1 MADAGSF
8 VCADPL
14 IYNRETIMREPTVR
28 LSVEWPIATLTLNRP
43 ESLNAISLELIA
55 DFNAALD
62 EISAASPPSRC
73 VVLTGA
79 GRAFCVG
86 GDITAHRDRP
96 PDTPPYDLGDVLERY
111 FNPLLL
117 RLMTLTAPLV
127 IAVNGAAAGAG
138 CPLALCGDVVVA
150 SRTAYF
156 ECGFTRIGLI
166 PDLGATWLLPKLVG
180 RARAHAMLMLNQRVE
195 ADEAHTWG
203 MILKSVA
210 PEELAVVARE
220 IASRLCSMSTPALRA
235 TRAAT
240 LEGLS
245 ASLRDTLRSEARIQH
260 ERGYSDDFFEGI
272 AAFFARRPPR
282 FKDP

>member
-1 MADAGSF
+1 
-8 VCADPL
+8 
-14 IYNRETIMREPTVR
+14 
-28 LSVEWPIATLTLNRP
+28 LNRP
-43 ESLNAISLELIA
+43 ESLNAISLELIT

-62 EISAASPPSRC
+62 EINSAAAPSRC
-73 VVLTGA
+73 IVLTGA

-96 PDTPPYDLGDVLERY
+96 PGTPPYDLGEVLERY

-138 CPLALCGDVVVA
+138 CPLALCGDFVLA
-150 SRTAYF
+150 SRIAYF

-180 RARAHAMLMLNQRVE
+180 RARAHAMLMLNERVG
-195 ADEAHTWG
+195 ADEAHNWG
-203 MILKSVA
+203 MIHKSVA
-210 PEELAVVARE
+210 PEELASAARE
-220 IASRLCSMSTPALRA
+220 LASKLCSMSTPALRA
-235 TRAAT
+235 TRAVT
-240 LEGLS
+240 LAGLS
-245 ASLRDTLRSEARIQH
+245 ASLHEALHSEEQIQH

-272 AAFFARRPPR
+272 AAFFARRPPS

>member
-1 MADAGSF
+1 MRSHSTPAAK
-8 VCADPL
+8 V
-14 IYNRETIMREPTVR
+14 ITENRIMTEPTVT
-28 LSVEWPIATLTLNRP
+28 LLIEGPISTLTLNRP
-43 ESLNAISLELIA
+43 DALNAMSVELIA

-62 EISAASPPSRC
+62 EISAALSPVRC

-96 PDTPPYDLGDVLERY
+96 RDTPPYDLGDVLERY

-117 RLMTLTAPLV
+117 RLMSLPAPLV

-150 SRTAYF
+150 SRTAFF

-166 PDLGATWLLPKLVG
+166 PDLGATWLLPRLIG
-180 RARAHAMLMLNQRVE
+180 RARAHAMLMLNERVG
-195 ADEAHTWG
+195 ADEAQNWG

-210 PEELAVVARE
+210 PEELQSVARE
-220 IASRLCSMSTPALRA
+220 MALRFSAMSTPAVRA

-245 ASLRDTLRSEARIQH
+245 GSLGDALRCEARIQH
-260 ERGYSDDFFEGI
+260 ERGYSRDFAEGI
-272 AAFFARRPPR
+272 EAFFARRPPN
-282 FKDP
+282 FKEL

>member
-1 MADAGSF
+1 MTES
-8 VCADPL
+8 
-14 IYNRETIMREPTVR
+14 TVR
-28 LSVEWPIATLTLNRP
+28 LLIEGPTATLTLNRP
-43 ESLNAISLELIA
+43 EALNAISMELLA

-62 EISAASPPSRC
+62 EISAAPTAVRC
-73 VVLTGA
+73 VLLTGA

-96 PDTPPYDLGDVLERY
+96 SDTPPYDLGDVLERY

-117 RLMTLTAPLV
+117 RLMTLPAPLV

-166 PDLGATWLLPKLVG
+166 PDLGATWLLPRLIG
-180 RARAHAMLMLNQRVE
+180 RARAHAMLMLNERVG
-195 ADEAHTWG
+195 ADDAQNWG
-203 MILKSVA
+203 MILQSVA
-210 PEELAVVARE
+210 PDELLAVARKF
-220 IASRLCSMSTPALRA
+220 AVRFCATSTPAVRA

-240 LEGLS
+240 LEALS
-245 ASLRDTLRSEARIQH
+245 GSLSDALQCEARIQR
-260 ERGYSDDFFEGI
+260 ERGYSGDFIEGI
-272 AAFFARRPPR
+272 EAFFARRPPN
-282 FKDP
+282 FKEP

>member
-1 MADAGSF
+1 
-8 VCADPL
+8 
-14 IYNRETIMREPTVR
+14 MREPTVQ
-28 LSVEWPIATLTLNRP
+28 LFVDGPISTLRLNRP

-55 DFNAALD
+55 DFIAALD
-62 EISAASPPSRC
+62 EIDAASTPSRC

-96 PDTPPYDLGDVLERY
+96 SDTPPYDLGDVLERY

-117 RLMTLTAPLV
+117 RLMTLPAPLV
-127 IAVNGAAAGAG
+127 IAVNGGAAGAG

-150 SRTAYF
+150 SRTAFF

-166 PDLGATWLLPKLVG
+166 PDLGATWLLPRLVG
-180 RARAHAMLMLNQRVE
+180 RARAHAMLMLNERVG
-195 ADEAHTWG
+195 ADEAQNWG

-210 PEELAVVARE
+210 PEDLASVARE
-220 IASRLCSMSTPALRA
+220 LASKLCAMSTPALRA
-235 TRAAT
+235 TRTAT

-245 ASLRDTLRSEARIQH
+245 GSLRDALQREARIQH
-260 ERGYSDDFFEGI
+260 ERGYSGDFVEGI
-272 AAFFARRPPR
+272 EAFFARRPPN

>member
-1 MADAGSF
+1 MRGS
-8 VCADPL
+8 
-14 IYNRETIMREPTVR
+14 TVQ
-28 LSVEWPIATLTLNRP
+28 LSIEGSIATLTLNRP

-62 EISAASPPSRC
+62 EISAASTASRC

-96 PDTPPYDLGDVLERY
+96 RDTPPYDLGDVLERY

-117 RLMTLTAPLV
+117 RLVTLTAPLV

-166 PDLGATWLLPKLVG
+166 PDLGATWLLPRLIG
-180 RARAHAMLMLNQRVE
+180 RARAHAMLMLNERVG
-195 ADEAHTWG
+195 ADEAHNWG

-210 PEELAVVARE
+210 PEKLAFVAQEL
-220 IASRLCSMSTPALRA
+220 ASRLCAMSTPALRA

-245 ASLRDTLRSEARIQH
+245 GSLRDALRCEAKIQH
-260 ERGYSDDFFEGI
+260 ERGYSADFSEGI
-272 AAFFARRPPR
+272 EAFFARRPPS